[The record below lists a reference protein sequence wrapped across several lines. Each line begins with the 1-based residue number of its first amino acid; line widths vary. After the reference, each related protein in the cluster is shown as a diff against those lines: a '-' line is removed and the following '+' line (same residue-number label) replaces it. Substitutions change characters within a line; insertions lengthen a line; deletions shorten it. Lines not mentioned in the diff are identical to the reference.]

1 MGLFS
6 SKKLILLNQYFIIES
21 EVVEP
26 NSLKENIKDSSKW
39 IYKRKKLKHIL
50 YQRMIEGLEIEPQ
63 VGDTI
68 CGKGI
73 DHSTFTYKFGRVK
86 ERFIFSHQRSENDH
100 LLDIF
105 SYKGDFGKITTDFD
119 MVLEL
124 EPTIVTVHSKSFDEI
139 KTKDMVPIMEKSD
152 DLGRLGFR
160 IRREKD
166 HQFWNDWYTKFE
178 EEGLV

>member
-1 MGLFS
+1 M
-6 SKKLILLNQYFIIES
+6 NQYFIIES

-73 DHSTFTYKFGRVK
+73 DHHINIFQYGRVK
-86 ERFIFSHQRSENDH
+86 ERFIFTGKRSENDS
-100 LLDIF
+100 LGDLY
-105 SYKGDFGKITTDFD
+105 SYKGDFGKITIDFD
-119 MVLEL
+119 IVLEL
-124 EPTIVTVHSKSFDEI
+124 EPTIERVNSKSLDEI
-139 KTKDMVPIMEKSD
+139 KTKDMFWIWERSH

-160 IRREKD
+160 IRRDKD